1 MMRTFTL
8 SLALLCVITNFTAT
22 AQTHTPRY
30 ISMTASSN
38 GYYEY
43 LPAGYN
49 NAGNTS
55 TYPVILFIHGLGETG
70 DGSPAQLPK
79 VLVNGPPKLINNGT
93 FPSSFTVNGQTFQF
107 IVISPQFNAWPN
119 AVNINNI
126 IDYLVANYRIDL
138 NRIYLTGLSMGGG
151 GVWDY
156 AGYNNTYATRLA
168 AIIPICGA
176 SSPSVFRANVIAAA
190 NLPVW
195 ATHNLNDP
203 TCPVSFTNDYISYIE
218 NAPVPSTVPP
228 KKTIFNAN
236 GHDAWTTTYNPN
248 WRENGIYN
256 VYEWMLLNQRNNTVL
271 PILLETFSGKEV
283 NASVL
288 LEWRTSFEQDNS
300 HFIIE
305 RSADGINFVSIGT
318 VTGKNLP
325 NGSSYNFTDNSP
337 IKGANFYR
345 LCQVNFDGNKK
356 CYETITVRVSK
367 NINSLVSVYPNPASV
382 NIWIKV
388 SVPETG
394 TFNLQIAQAD
404 GKIVR
409 QEIIQ
414 KNTDVF
420 LKQVPIE
427 KLPKG
432 LYVIKIAGN
441 GVSESVIFSKQ

>member
-1 MMRTFTL
+1 MMRTITL
-8 SLALLCVITNFTAT
+8 SLVIFCVINSFTTT
-22 AQTHTPRY
+22 AQTHTAKY
-30 ISMTASSN
+30 VSMTASSN

-55 TYPVILFIHGLGETG
+55 TYPLIIFIHGLGETG

-93 FPSSFTVNGQTFQF
+93 FPSSFTVNGQSFQF

-119 AVNINNI
+119 AININNI

-228 KKTIFNAN
+228 KKTIFNAS
-236 GHDAWTTTYNPN
+236 GHDAWSTTYNPN
-248 WRENGIYN
+248 WKENGIYN
-256 VYEWMLLNQRNNTVL
+256 VYEWLLLNQRNNTVL
-271 PILLETFSGKEV
+271 PISLTSFSGKET
-283 NASVL
+283 NAGIL
-288 LEWRTSFEQDNS
+288 LEWQTSFEQNNS
-300 HFIIE
+300 HFLVE
-305 RSADGINFVSIGT
+305 RSADGVHFNEQGSVPGN
-318 VTGKNLP
+318 NLP
-325 NGSSYNFTDNSP
+325 NGSSYNFIDKNP
-337 IKGANFYR
+337 IEGNNYYR
-345 LCQVNFDGNKK
+345 LCQVNFGGIKK
-356 CYETITVRVSK
+356 CFEIILVKADKSIK
-367 NINSLVSVYPNPASV
+367 SHISLYPNPASHF
-382 NIWIKV
+382 IWFEL
-388 SVPETG
+388 SVPQTG
-394 TFNLQIAQAD
+394 TFNLQILQAD
-404 GKIVR
+404 GKIIR
-409 QEIIQ
+409 QESIQ

-420 LKQVPIE
+420 LKQIPIE
-427 KLPKG
+427 KLLNG
-432 LYVIKIAGN
+432 LFVIKVSGN
-441 GVSESVIFSKQ
+441 GFTESVLFSKQ